1 MRDDFPSRE
10 TPRVF
15 SSLTGGNATHLCK
28 TPHRPDASRVPVRR
42 SSRGPPP
49 PDPVEAH
56 TERGMNVGTQASKVK
71 GKVKWFNTNRGF
83 GFITVEGG
91 RDVFVHYT
99 AVNAPGRPRLREGQT
114 VELEIV
120 QDKKGPRAA
129 NVVPLD

>member
-1 MRDDFPSRE
+1 MRDAFPDCE

-15 SSLTGGNATHLCK
+15 SSLTGGSATHLC
-28 TPHRPDASRVPVRR
+28 PHAFRVPVRR

-49 PDPVEAH
+49 PDSVEAH